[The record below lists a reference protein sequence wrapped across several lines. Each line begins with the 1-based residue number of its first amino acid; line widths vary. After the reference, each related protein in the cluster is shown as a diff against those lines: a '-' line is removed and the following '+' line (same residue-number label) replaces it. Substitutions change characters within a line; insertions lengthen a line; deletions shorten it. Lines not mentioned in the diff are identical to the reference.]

1 MTTGSC
7 LGTAVN
13 MNVCEAAGEISTLPS
28 ETTKSYGMQMMEE
41 MESHFPNVFYD
52 NLWDRKYMP
61 SGMWPIFGNAS
72 NMLFDDPSEK
82 GQDAV
87 IEYLLENYQDLYEA
101 AKEG

>member
-1 MTTGSC
+1 MGLSLIHIC
-7 LGTAVN
+7 
-13 MNVCEAAGEISTLPS
+13 
-28 ETTKSYGMQMMEE
+28 
-41 MESHFPNVFYD
+41 
-52 NLWDRKYMP
+52 
-61 SGMWPIFGNAS
+61 

>member
-1 MTTGSC
+1 
-7 LGTAVN
+7 
-13 MNVCEAAGEISTLPS
+13 
-28 ETTKSYGMQMMEE
+28 
-41 MESHFPNVFYD
+41 
-52 NLWDRKYMP
+52 MP